1 MPVRSAVRALDLI
14 ELLAQHTRPIGLA
27 ELYRATGLPKSSTL
41 LLLRTLEARRYVV
54 REAEGYRL
62 VRLPGE
68 VPAGSHGERLA
79 WGTLVR
85 LATPALTEAA
95 AATNESAF
103 LAVLTGASRVRYLC
117 KMLPFRQEMK
127 YDRNIDVDRIPHH
140 VASGLA
146 LLAGL
151 SDAAAEAYVSGIEAG
166 DPVPR
171 DAARHAIE
179 TVRRSG
185 VAVNMAGRVEGAA
198 GVAVTVRDSSA
209 HAVAAVNLAGPAAR
223 VRAGLPALT
232 QAAREAASRIGNE
245 LARFA
250 PRVAAGP
257 AR

>member
-1 MPVRSAVRALDLI
+1 MI
-14 ELLAQHTRPIGLA
+14 ELLAQQTRPMGLA
-27 ELYRATGLPKSSTL
+27 ELNRVTGLPKSSTL

-54 REAEGYRL
+54 READGYRL

-68 VPAGSHGERLA
+68 VPAGAHGERLA

-117 KMLPFRQEMK
+117 KMLPTRQEMK
-127 YDRNIDVDRIPHH
+127 YDRNIDVDRVPHH
-140 VASGLA
+140 VASGVA

-151 SDAAAEAYVSGIEAG
+151 SDAAVEAYVAGIEEG

-171 DAARHAIE
+171 DAARRAIE

-185 VAVNMAGRVEGAA
+185 VAVNMAGLVEGAA
-198 GVAVTVRDSSA
+198 GVAVTVRDSASY
-209 HAVAAVNLAGPAAR
+209 AVAAVNLAGPVAR

-232 QAAREAASRIGNE
+232 EAAREAASRIGIE

-250 PRVAAGP
+250 PRLAPGLAVEP

>member
-1 MPVRSAVRALDLI
+1 MI
-14 ELLAQHTRPIGLA
+14 ELLAQQTRPMGLA
-27 ELYRATGLPKSSTL
+27 ELNRVTGLPKSSTL

-54 REAEGYRL
+54 READGYRL

-68 VPAGSHGERLA
+68 VPAGAPGERLA

-85 LATPALTEAA
+85 LATPALTDAA

-103 LAVLTGASRVRYLC
+103 LAVMTEASHVRYLC
-117 KMLPFRQEMK
+117 KMLPARQEMK
-127 YDRNIDVDRIPHH
+127 YDRNIDVDRVPHH
-140 VASGLA
+140 VASGVA

-151 SDAAAEAYVSGIEAG
+151 SAAAAEAYVAGIEED

-171 DAARHAIE
+171 DVARQAIE

-185 VAVNMAGRVEGAA
+185 VAVNMAGLVEGAA
-198 GVAVTVRDSSA
+198 GVAVTVRDSA
-209 HAVAAVNLAGPAAR
+209 AYAVAAVNLAGPVAR

-232 QAAREAASRIGNE
+232 EAAREAASRIGTE

-250 PRVAAGP
+250 PRSAAEP